1 MYEVMK
7 DGIVFAMTDCPHWIH
22 MQSNGCYGLTDPD
35 TATGIVVD
43 GSVYHLSGTENLPG
57 SLGDVMVLKVDPG
70 PCILGN
76 QNEQALME
84 EAMCETDMQ
93 NSQLMAE
100 LEAAICEMDMGG
112 NQ

>member
-1 MYEVMK
+1 
-7 DGIVFAMTDCPHWIH
+7 
-22 MQSNGCYGLTDPD
+22 
-35 TATGIVVD
+35 
-43 GSVYHLSGTENLPG
+43 
-57 SLGDVMVLKVDPG
+57 
-70 PCILGN
+70 
-76 QNEQALME
+76 ME